1 MPHRQRCGGC
11 TDQSQRLL
19 LTPCPCLPA
28 SCLPSRYVV
37 RAPTDSDQIT
47 LLANTLADKKLD
59 ELPLY
64 AALLRK
70 FSQKEVR
77 RSGRG
82 GRGERRPQ
90 LPLGADR
97 RLLGRP
103 ADLAAW
109 LAGRLLCRSSMRPFA
124 AVVHAHL
131 RTHSQISSKPASL
144 PLCTTHRGVHSI
156 NSPCL
161 LPAVLVCLLCRLL
174 CLLCCRCC
182 GGST

>member
-1 MPHRQRCGGC
+1 VGAITGPREHKAGLKHCRWRWLGAPAVPHRQRCGGC

-37 RAPTDSDQIT
+37 LAPTDSDQIT

-82 GRGERRPQ
+82 GRGER
-90 LPLGADR
+90 GEAAAAAS
-97 RLLGRP
+97 GSRP
-103 ADLAAW
+103 AAAGQASRPGC
-109 LAGRLLCRSSMRPFA
+109 LAGWPAALSIQYAALCGCCTRPPA
-124 AVVHAHL
+124 HAQPDQQQ
-131 RTHSQISSKPASL
+131 TCISAPMHH
-144 PLCTTHRGVHSI
+144 TQ
-156 NSPCL
+156 
-161 LPAVLVCLLCRLL
+161 
-174 CLLCCRCC
+174 RCA
-182 GGST
+182 